1 MFEKC
6 LYFNSNALART
17 VSRIWAEA
25 YKKFDLSP
33 PHAFL
38 VKVVLSNPGVS
49 PRELAEDLSLSRSTV
64 TRFLD
69 SLEKN
74 DFVRRES
81 VGKDGREIQVYPTTK
96 AENIRDHLDETRTEL
111 MERISTLLGTED
123 MPKTVATL
131 RKTRSALEKK

>member
-1 MFEKC
+1 MFEQC

-38 VKVVLSNPGVS
+38 VKVVLSNSGIS
-49 PRELAEDLSLSRSTV
+49 PRGLAEDLNLSRSTV

-74 DFVRRES
+74 GFVRRES

-96 AENIRDHLDETRTEL
+96 AENIRDQLDETRTEL
-111 MERISTLLGTED
+111 MERISTLLGTEE

-131 RKTRSALEKK
+131 RKTRSALEMK

>member
-1 MFEKC
+1 MFEHC

-17 VSRIWAEA
+17 VTRIWAEA

-38 VKVVLSNPGVS
+38 VKVVLTKPGLS

-69 SLEKN
+69 SLEKKG
-74 DFVRRES
+74 FVRRES
-81 VGKDGREIQVYPTTK
+81 VGKDGREIQVYPTGK
-96 AENIRDHLDETRTEL
+96 AEGIRDLLNETRAEL
-111 MERISTLLGTED
+111 MERISTLLGENE

-131 RKTRSALEKK
+131 RQTRSALEKK